1 MNKVGM
7 KKIWIYFMM
16 SLGLAACS
24 NEADSPFAEGMGGLC
39 LTAKMDTEI
48 TIPMI
53 TKSADF
59 SDLRVED
66 LFIRIYD
73 ESGALVN
80 TGAETYGDL
89 LALDDKGEGGL
100 PIVLPLGSYTV
111 KASTSTKEAD
121 GVMATPYFA
130 ATQESVIVEEKR
142 ISTAVLLCTLQSI
155 GVELQLSE
163 QFKAKMEAEPNNYS
177 YEVKVSNGKAK
188 WEFSPEQM
196 TVGYFIEP
204 CDELVAT
211 VRVRLGSSND
221 WYDPRTYRIKNNGQ
235 APQLGE
241 YYIIT
246 LDAGEEPE
254 TNEASLRAV
263 QINHER

>member
-1 MNKVGM
+1 M

-48 TIPMI
+48 TIPVI

-73 ESGALVN
+73 EGGSLIN
-80 TGAETYGDL
+80 TGAQTYGDL
-89 LALDDKGEGGL
+89 LEQDEAGKGGL
-100 PIVLPLGSYTV
+100 PIVLPFGSYTV

-130 ATQESVIVEEKR
+130 DTQENVIVEEKR
-142 ISTAVLLCTLQSI
+142 ISTAVLRCTLQSI
-155 GVELQLSE
+155 GVELQLSD
-163 QFKAKMEAEPNNYS
+163 QFKHKLETESNNYS
-177 YEVKVSNGKAK
+177 YKVSISNGKAE

-211 VRVRLGSSND
+211 VRVRLGSSNV
-221 WYDPRTYRIKNNGQ
+221 WSSERTYRIKNEGQ
-235 APQLGE
+235 APRLGE

>member
-24 NEADSPFAEGMGGLC
+24 EEADSSFAEGMGGLC

-48 TIPMI
+48 TIPVI

-73 ESGALVN
+73 ERGSLVN

-89 LALDDKGEGGL
+89 LEQDEAGEGGL

-130 ATQESVIVEEKR
+130 ATQENVIVEEKR
-142 ISTAVLLCTLQSI
+142 ISTAVLRCTLQSI

-163 QFKAKMEAEPNNYS
+163 QFKAKLEEEPSNYS
-177 YEVKVSNGKAK
+177 YEVIVTNNGTAR
-188 WEFSPEQM
+188 WTFTPEQM
-196 TVGYFIEP
+196 TVGYFIEA

-211 VRVRLGSSND
+211 VRVRLGSSNE
-221 WYDPRTYRIKNNGQ
+221 WYPNRTYRIKNNGQ

-254 TNEASLRAV
+254 ANEASLRAV
-263 QINHER
+263 QIN

>member
-1 MNKVGM
+1 M
-7 KKIWIYFMM
+7 KKYWIYLMM

-24 NEADSPFAEGMGGLC
+24 NEADSPFAEGMGGLR

-48 TIPMI
+48 TIPVI

-73 ESGALVN
+73 ERGSLVN

-89 LALDDKGEGGL
+89 LEQDEEGEGGL

-130 ATQESVIVEEKR
+130 ATQENVIVEEKR
-142 ISTAVLLCTLQSI
+142 TSTAVLRCTLQSI

-163 QFKAKMEAEPNNYS
+163 QFKAKLAANPNNYS
-177 YEVKVSNGKAK
+177 YEVIVYNGIVD
-188 WEFSPEQM
+188 WTFSPEK
-196 TVGYFIEP
+196 TAAGYFIEA
-204 CDELVAT
+204 CEELVVT
-211 VRVRLGSSND
+211 VKVRLDSNNV
-221 WYDPRTYRIKNNGQ
+221 WYPARTYRIKHNDQ

-254 TNEASLRAV
+254 TNEPTLRTV
-263 QINHER
+263 QIHSVR